1 VLDQGKLSE
10 YTNWKQK
17 LDLHMDPID
26 LRIASVREAR
36 NAERRF
42 CFEIVTP
49 QFTRVYQATSEEDM
63 KSWIY
68 TINNAL
74 QSAVEGKGSSGPVA
88 LDSPSGSV
96 RKDFASALTG
106 KSASQGHRSSYI
118 GNKMV
123 GRHATVGERP
133 QRLQDPNN
141 ENSQKLLLRLR
152 EAEPANRSC
161 ADCNS
166 ETKVDWVS
174 INIGAIIC
182 IECSGIHRS
191 LGTHVTK
198 VRSLTLDPSTFT
210 PDVIEMLLQLGNRV
224 TNSIWEARLEGSGQQ
239 KPTPQSSREQ
249 RLRFITAKYAD
260 RAFVRPL
267 SAMTNSHLAS
277 ADETLLASV
286 KRNDVQAVGHAL
298 ALGGNPNVVD
308 RSRGTHAVFLALV
321 AADPPAPSGSPYG
334 SPTLSSS
341 SNSPP
346 RSAPAATGAAP
357 GSSGSSSSSG
367 PSRKSFPIAELLLLN
382 GADLPPLPA
391 PVPLSRAGRDYMEGK
406 LEARGGGRRPTNA
419 SSTAPGMAPP
429 SRGGGGPSS
438 AGLPSPAI
446 SSAGP
451 APSTTAA
458 TTVTM
463 VGSAPAA
470 TALSP
475 GLVSRQADGKT
486 ASPGLPPHHHRNN
499 SYHQHQSLN
508 FQQPA
513 PPQQHHQPPGLD
525 EGGVGVGGDTLTA
538 LPAIS
543 PGAERRKRLSS
554 GTRLVKQQAPGSL
567 G

>member
-1 VLDQGKLSE
+1 
-10 YTNWKQK
+10 
-17 LDLHMDPID
+17 
-26 LRIASVREAR
+26 
-36 NAERRF
+36 
-42 CFEIVTP
+42 
-49 QFTRVYQATSEEDM
+49 M

-141 ENSQKLLLRLR
+141 ENSQKLLLKLR

-161 ADCNS
+161 ADCGS

-224 TNSIWEARLEGSGQQ
+224 TNSIWEARLEASGQQ

-267 SAMTNSHLAS
+267 SAMASSHLSS

-286 KRNDVQAVGHAL
+286 KRNDAQAVAHAL
-298 ALGGNPNVVD
+298 AMGGSPNVVD

-321 AADPPAPSGSPYG
+321 AADPPTPSSGSPYG
-334 SPTLSSS
+334 SP
-341 SNSPP
+341 
-346 RSAPAATGAAP
+346 AT
-357 GSSGSSSSSG
+357 SSSSS
-367 PSRKSFPIAELLLLN
+367 S
-382 GADLPPLPA
+382 PPRPA
-391 PVPLSRAGRDYMEGK
+391 RPRPARRPGRP
-406 LEARGGGRRPTNA
+406 GRRRRRARRGSASPSQSCC
-419 SSTAPGMAPP
+419 SSTAPTCRRCRRPCRCHA
-429 SRGGGGPSS
+429 RGGTTWRASSRRAAAAGGRP
-438 AGLPSPAI
+438 
-446 SSAGP
+446 
-451 APSTTAA
+451 T
-458 TTVTM
+458 
-463 VGSAPAA
+463 
-470 TALSP
+470 
-475 GLVSRQADGKT
+475 R
-486 ASPGLPPHHHRNN
+486 RRR
-499 SYHQHQSLN
+499 
-508 FQQPA
+508 
-513 PPQQHHQPPGLD
+513 PPGPLRPGEE
-525 EGGVGVGGDTLTA
+525 EG
-538 LPAIS
+538 
-543 PGAERRKRLSS
+543 RRRR
-554 GTRLVKQQAPGSL
+554 GCRRRGSVR
-567 G
+567 GRRRRRRRARRRRR